1 MNMMGYW
8 IGNNDINSD
17 FDMFARAAICNDVH
31 VMEEKREQ
39 PYSSRFS
46 IEFMLQLQ

>member
-1 MNMMGYW
+1 MTLTAILTCLLG
-8 IGNNDINSD
+8 
-17 FDMFARAAICNDVH
+17 ARYCNDVH